1 MKKLL
6 ICLFVA
12 LVAMSAKAQEGVYVG
27 GSLSF
32 WGGDDVSSFGIAPEV
47 GYNFSDKW
55 AVGGMLILQYAKAN
69 DVKVTGFAFSPYVRY
84 TFFENKVLRLFA
96 DGNVGVQTAHVKGS
110 HNNTNGFEVGVR
122 PGLEI
127 KATKHLSFL
136 AKFAFLGYRDDYLG
150 YSNGGGLSVDGKDL
164 SFGLYY
170 TF

>member
-1 MKKLL
+1 MKKVLVF
-6 ICLFVA
+6 LFVVMAA
-12 LVAMSAKAQEGVYVG
+12 LSAKAQVYTG
-27 GSLSF
+27 GSLAIWGADESF
-32 WGGDDVSSFGIAPEV
+32 TFSVAPEV
-47 GYNFSDKW
+47 GYHLTDKW

-150 YSNGGGLSVDGKDL
+150 YSNGGGLSVDSKDL